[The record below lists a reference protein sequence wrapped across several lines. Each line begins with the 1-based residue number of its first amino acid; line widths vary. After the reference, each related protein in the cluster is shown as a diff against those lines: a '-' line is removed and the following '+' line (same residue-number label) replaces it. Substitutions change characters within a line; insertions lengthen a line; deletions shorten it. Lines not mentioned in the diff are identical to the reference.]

1 MRPLAVS
8 IAPGDRRTHCS
19 HVYTEESMRRFTG
32 IIALLFL
39 LSTTGPVLAC
49 VTGDSMSHAESAC
62 CAAMHGN
69 CGEMAKTGCCRTE
82 VKTDE
87 HPQIAA
93 NAPLMDFHWTVISW
107 LTFASAP
114 VQAIPPSLLNT
125 PDEHSPPGL
134 LTAKITVL
142 RI

>member
-1 MRPLAVS
+1 
-8 IAPGDRRTHCS
+8 
-19 HVYTEESMRRFTG
+19 MRRFVS
-32 IIALLFL
+32 IVAMMFL
-39 LSTTGPVLAC
+39 LSTAAPVLAC
-49 VTGDSMSHAESAC
+49 VAGGAMSHAESAC

-69 CGEMAKTGCCRTE
+69 CGEMAKSGCCRTE
-82 VKTDE
+82 VKSDE

-93 NAPLMDFHWTVISW
+93 NAPSIEFHWAVIHW

-114 VQAIPPSLLNT
+114 VQVVPPSLLNT